1 MAFPFYPLGLIT
13 ATLALGGMFLVLRV
27 LLLALDRG
35 AAELRG
41 SIGPGLVRGV
51 RAWAEEREREDS
63 RTPTTPPR
71 QRGNLPAGG
80 NTPAAGN
87 MPPGAVL
94 EELTA
99 PPHIA
104 VESVRTPRS
113 GR

>member
-1 MAFPFYPLGLIT
+1 MAFPFYPGGAII
-13 ATLALGGMFLVLRV
+13 ATLALGGTLVVFRV

-41 SIGPGLVRGV
+41 SIGAGLVRGV
-51 RAWAEEREREDS
+51 RAWTEEREQPDP
-63 RTPTTPPR
+63 RTPTTPIAPPR

-80 NTPAAGN
+80 N
-87 MPPGAVL
+87 MPTGAVL

-104 VESVRTPRS
+104 VEGVCRRS
-113 GR
+113 R